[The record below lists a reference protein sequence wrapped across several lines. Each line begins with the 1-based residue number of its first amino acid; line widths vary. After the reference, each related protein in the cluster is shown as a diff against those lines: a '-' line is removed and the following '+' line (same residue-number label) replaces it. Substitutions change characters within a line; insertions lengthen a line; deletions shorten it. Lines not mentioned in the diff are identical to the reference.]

1 MRKSQGLIA
10 ATLMIALGGCATAS
24 FGPVT
29 ASSPRTAAPLF
40 LREVEGPLRPGMLPI
55 PYIGRE
61 AEGVLAVDE
70 SGCVYSSGGAGK
82 LLIVWPPDTIFD
94 PQDQTFRTTSSG
106 LLRFGDMIALQANPG
121 GPMKRSRIGN
131 VAVPE
136 ICRRMNTLY
145 VAPNGARKM

>member
-1 MRKSQGLIA
+1 MKSQGLIA
-10 ATLMIALGGCATAS
+10 AILMIPLGGC
-24 FGPVT
+24 VT
-29 ASSPRTAAPLF
+29 AAFRPTATTSNRAAAPLF
-40 LREVEGPLRPGMLPI
+40 LREVEVSLRPGELPI

-82 LLIVWPPDTIFD
+82 LLIIWPPHTIFD
-94 PQDQTFRTTSSG
+94 PKDQTFWSKSSG
-106 LLRFGDMIALQANPG
+106 FLRFGDRIALHANPG
-121 GPMKRSRIGN
+121 GPMKRSRIGD